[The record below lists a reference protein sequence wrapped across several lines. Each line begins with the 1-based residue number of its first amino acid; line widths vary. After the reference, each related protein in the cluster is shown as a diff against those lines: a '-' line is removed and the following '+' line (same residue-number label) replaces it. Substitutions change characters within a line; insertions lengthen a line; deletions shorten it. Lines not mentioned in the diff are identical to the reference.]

1 MGEWL
6 LLVRDENLQHI
17 GVIEDDYALE
27 AVERHLGLGAW
38 KVEVAADGPGAELL
52 RAGAGIL
59 LVDSA
64 TGETLVSGPTRPQET
79 QHSVDGYTLA
89 VSGVTDTALLG
100 RLCWPRPTQDIPDTG
115 ATQDDAYYV
124 VAGVAETVMLTL
136 VDVNAGPSARAER
149 QVPGL
154 VVPASQDR
162 GPVIESKTRFDNLLD
177 TLWGIGAVA
186 GLGVRVV
193 QQGTDL
199 VVDVYEP
206 VDRSDE
212 VRFGMGLGNLAE
224 YTYSLTPP
232 EVTDIVV
239 GVGGEGQARVF
250 YRFLR
255 RDPLWPGLVREEFV
269 DRRDVD
275 PSLSPGDDGY
285 VDPEAAA
292 LASADERFAEAG
304 GKASVTFVPIDTDAV
319 RWGRDYWLGD
329 VVTAETEIGP
339 VTDVIREVRYT
350 RSAEDGQRIEPAIGE
365 PQDTPAIYKRVAK
378 LRRDVDQLQTR
389 R

>member
-1 MGEWL
+1 WNSPHRRCRVEEWQ
-6 LLVRDENLQHI
+6 LLVRDDQLAHI
-17 GVIEDDYALE
+17 GVVDDELE
-27 AVERHLGLGAW
+27 LEVIDRHLGLGAW
-38 KVEVAADGPGAELL
+38 RVVVDARSPSAELL
-52 RAGAGIL
+52 RTGEGIL
-59 LVDSA
+59 LVTSS
-64 TGETLVSGPTRPQET
+64 GETLLSGPTRPSERQRDVGSDT
-79 QHSVDGYTLA
+79 ITFTG
-89 VSGVTDTALLG
+89 VSDTAVLS
-100 RLCWPRPTQDIPDTG
+100 RLCWPRPAQDIPATG
-115 ATQDDAYYV
+115 ALQDDAYYV
-124 VAGVAETVMLTL
+124 TSGPAETVMRTL

-162 GPVIESKTRFDNLLD
+162 GPVIESQTRFDNLLD

-199 VVDVYEP
+199 VVDIYEP

-212 VRFGMGLGNLAE
+212 VRFGMGLGNLAS
-224 YTYSLTPP
+224 YSYSLTPP

-239 GVGGEGQARVF
+239 GIGGEGRQRVF

-269 DRRDVD
+269 DRRDVNPD
-275 PSLSPGDDGY
+275 AQPSDDDY

-319 RWGRDYWLGD
+319 AWGRDYW
-329 VVTAETEIGP
+329 
-339 VTDVIREVRYT
+339 
-350 RSAEDGQRIEPAIGE
+350 
-365 PQDTPAIYKRVAK
+365 
-378 LRRDVDQLQTR
+378 
-389 R
+389 

>member
-1 MGEWL
+1 MEEWQ
-6 LLVRDENLQHI
+6 LLVRDDQLAHI
-17 GVIEDDYALE
+17 GVVDDELE
-27 AVERHLGLGAW
+27 LEVIDRHLGLGAW
-38 KVEVAADGPGAELL
+38 RVVVDARSPSAELL
-52 RAGAGIL
+52 RTGEGIL
-59 LVDSA
+59 LVTSS
-64 TGETLVSGPTRPQET
+64 GETLLSGPTRPSERQRDVGSDT
-79 QHSVDGYTLA
+79 ITFTG
-89 VSGVTDTALLG
+89 VSDTAVLS
-100 RLCWPRPTQDIPDTG
+100 RLCWPRPAQDIPATG
-115 ATQDDAYYV
+115 ALQDDAYYV
-124 VAGVAETVMLTL
+124 TAGPAETVMRTL

-199 VVDVYEP
+199 VVDIYEP

-212 VRFGMGLGNLAE
+212 VRFGMGLGNLAS
-224 YTYSLTPP
+224 YSYSLTPP

-239 GVGGEGQARVF
+239 GIGGEGRQRVF

-269 DRRDVD
+269 DRRDVNPD
-275 PSLSPGDDGY
+275 AQPSDDDY

-292 LASADERFAEAG
+292 LASADERFAAAG
-304 GKASVTFVPIDTDAV
+304 GKASVEFVPIDTDAV
-319 RWGRDYWLGD
+319 AWGRDYWLGD
-329 VVTAETEIGP
+329 VVTAETEIGD

-350 RSAEDGQRIEPAIGE
+350 RSAEEGQRIEPAIGE
-365 PQDTPAIYKRVAK
+365 PQDTPAIYRRVAR

>member
-1 MGEWL
+1 MDEWS
-6 LLVRDENLQHI
+6 LLVRDENLDHI

-27 AVERHLGLGAW
+27 AIERHLALGAW
-38 KVEVAADGPGAELL
+38 KIDLAADGPGAELL

-64 TGETLVSGPTRPQET
+64 TGETLVSGPIRPQET
-79 QHSVDGYTLA
+79 QRAADGHTLS
-89 VSGVTDTALLG
+89 VSGVTDTAALG
-100 RLCWPRPTQDIPDTG
+100 RLCWPRPGQDIPSTG

-124 VAGVAETVMLTL
+124 TSGPAETVMRTL

-149 QVPGL
+149 QIPGL
-154 VVPASQDR
+154 VLPASQGR
-162 GPVIESKTRFDNLLD
+162 GPTVESKTRFDSLLEA
-177 TLWGIGAVA
+177 LWGIGEIA

-193 QQGTDL
+193 QQGTSL
-199 VVDVYEP
+199 VLDVYEP
-206 VDRSDE
+206 ADRSDE
-212 VRFGMGLGNLAE
+212 VRFSVGLGNLAS
-224 YTYSLTPP
+224 YSYSLTPP

-250 YRFLR
+250 FRFTQ
-255 RDPLWPGLVREEFV
+255 RDPLWPGLVLEEFV

-275 PSLSPGDDGY
+275 PTLSPGDDGY
-285 VDPEAAA
+285 VDPQAAA
-292 LASADERFAEAG
+292 QQSADERFAEAG

-319 RWGRDYWLGD
+319 AWGRDYWLGD

-365 PQDTPAIYKRVAK
+365 PQDQPAIYKRVAR

>member
-1 MGEWL
+1 MEEWQ
-6 LLVRDENLQHI
+6 LLVRDDQLAHI
-17 GVIEDDYALE
+17 GVVDDELE
-27 AVERHLGLGAW
+27 LEVIDRHLGLGAW
-38 KVEVAADGPGAELL
+38 RVVVDARSPSAELL
-52 RAGAGIL
+52 RTGEGIL
-59 LVDSA
+59 LVTSS
-64 TGETLVSGPTRPQET
+64 GETLLSGPTRPSERQRDVGSDT
-79 QHSVDGYTLA
+79 ITFTG
-89 VSGVTDTALLG
+89 VSDTAVLS
-100 RLCWPRPTQDIPDTG
+100 RLCWPRPAQDIPATG
-115 ATQDDAYYV
+115 ALQDDAYYV
-124 VAGVAETVMLTL
+124 TAGPAETVMRTL

-199 VVDVYEP
+199 VVDIYEP

-212 VRFGMGLGNLAE
+212 VRFGMGLGNLAS
-224 YTYSLTPP
+224 YSYSLTPP

-239 GVGGEGQARVF
+239 GIGGEGRQRVF

-269 DRRDVD
+269 DRRDVNPD
-275 PSLSPGDDGY
+275 AQPSDDDY

-292 LASADERFAEAG
+292 LASADERFAAAG
-304 GKASVTFVPIDTDAV
+304 GKASVEFVPIDTDAV
-319 RWGRDYWLGD
+319 AWGRDYWLGD

-365 PQDTPAIYKRVAK
+365 PQDTPAIYRRVAR

>member
-6 LLVRDENLQHI
+6 LLVRDEALQHI
-17 GVIEDDYALE
+17 GVVEDDYALE

-52 RAGAGIL
+52 RAGAGVL
-59 LVDSA
+59 LVDSE
-64 TGETLVSGPTRPQET
+64 TGETLVSGPIRPQET
-79 QHSVDGYTLA
+79 QRAVDGYTLT
-89 VSGVTDTALLG
+89 VSGVTDTALLS
-100 RLCWPRPTQDIPDTG
+100 RLCWPKPGQDIPDTG

-124 VAGVAETVMLTL
+124 VAGEAETVMLTL
-136 VDVNAGPSARAER
+136 VDVNAGSSAREER

-177 TLWGIGAVA
+177 VLWGIGSVA

-193 QQGTDL
+193 QQGSDL

-212 VRFGMGLGNLAE
+212 VRFGVGLGNLAE

-239 GVGGEGQARVF
+239 GIGGEGQARVF
-250 YRFLR
+250 YRFIQ
-255 RDPLWPGLVREEFV
+255 RDVLWPDLVVEEFV

-275 PSLSPGDDGY
+275 PDADPLDPDY
-285 VDPEAAA
+285 VDPDAVAAQ
-292 LASADERFAEAG
+292 SAAERFAEAG
-304 GKASVTFVPIDTDAV
+304 GKASVEFVPIDTDAV

-350 RSAEDGQRIEPAIGE
+350 RSAEDGQRVEPLIGE
-365 PQDTPAIYKRVAK
+365 PQDAPAIYKRVAR

>member
-1 MGEWL
+1 MEEWQ
-6 LLVRDENLQHI
+6 LLVRDDQLAHI
-17 GVIEDDYALE
+17 GVVDDELE
-27 AVERHLGLGAW
+27 LEVIDRHLGLGAW
-38 KVEVAADGPGAELL
+38 RVVVDARSPSAELL
-52 RAGAGIL
+52 RTGEGIL
-59 LVDSA
+59 LVTSS
-64 TGETLVSGPTRPQET
+64 GETLLSGPTRPSERQRDVGSDT
-79 QHSVDGYTLA
+79 ITFTG
-89 VSGVTDTALLG
+89 VSDTAVLS
-100 RLCWPRPTQDIPDTG
+100 RLCWPRPAQDIPATG
-115 ATQDDAYYV
+115 ALQDDAYYV
-124 VAGVAETVMLTL
+124 TSGPAETVMRTL

-162 GPVIESKTRFDNLLD
+162 GPVIESQTRFDNLLD

-199 VVDVYEP
+199 VVDIYEP

-212 VRFGMGLGNLAE
+212 VRFGMGLGNLAS
-224 YTYSLTPP
+224 YSYSLTPP

-239 GVGGEGQARVF
+239 GIGGEGRQRVF

-269 DRRDVD
+269 DRRDVNPD
-275 PSLSPGDDGY
+275 AQPSDDDY

-304 GKASVTFVPIDTDAV
+304 GKASVTFEPIDTDAV
-319 RWGRDYWLGD
+319 AWGRDYWLGD

>member
-1 MGEWL
+1 M
-6 LLVRDENLQHI
+6 R
-17 GVIEDDYALE
+17 
-27 AVERHLGLGAW
+27 
-38 KVEVAADGPGAELL
+38 
-52 RAGAGIL
+52 
-59 LVDSA
+59 
-64 TGETLVSGPTRPQET
+64 
-79 QHSVDGYTLA
+79 
-89 VSGVTDTALLG
+89 
-100 RLCWPRPTQDIPDTG
+100 
-115 ATQDDAYYV
+115 
-124 VAGVAETVMLTL
+124 TL
-136 VDVNAGPSARAER
+136 VDVNAGPSAREER

-154 VVPASQDR
+154 VVPASQGR

-177 TLWGIGAVA
+177 VLWGIGSVA

-199 VVDVYEP
+199 LLDVYEP

-212 VRFGMGLGNLAE
+212 VRFGVELGTLAS
-224 YTYSLTPP
+224 YSYSLTPP

-239 GVGGEGQARVF
+239 GIGGEGRQRVF

-269 DRRDVD
+269 DRRDVNPD
-275 PSLSPGDDGY
+275 AQPSDDDY

-304 GKASVTFVPIDTDAV
+304 GKASVTFEPIETDAV

-350 RSAEDGQRIEPAIGE
+350 RSAEDGQRIEPRSGSRRT
-365 PQDTPAIYKRVAK
+365 PQPSTSASRN
-378 LRRDVDQLQTR
+378 
-389 R
+389 

>member
-1 MGEWL
+1 MEEWQ
-6 LLVRDENLQHI
+6 LLVRDDQLAHI
-17 GVIEDDYALE
+17 GVVDDELE
-27 AVERHLGLGAW
+27 LEVIDRHLGLGAW
-38 KVEVAADGPGAELL
+38 RVVVDARSPSAELL
-52 RAGAGIL
+52 RTGEGIL
-59 LVDSA
+59 LVTSS
-64 TGETLVSGPTRPQET
+64 GETLLSGPTRPSERQRDVGSDT
-79 QHSVDGYTLA
+79 ITFTG
-89 VSGVTDTALLG
+89 VSDTAVLS
-100 RLCWPRPTQDIPDTG
+100 RLCWPRPAQDIPATG
-115 ATQDDAYYV
+115 ALQDDAYYV
-124 VAGVAETVMLTL
+124 TAGPAETVMRTL

-199 VVDVYEP
+199 VVDIYEP

-212 VRFGMGLGNLAE
+212 VRFGMGLGNLAS
-224 YTYSLTPP
+224 YSYSLTPP

-239 GVGGEGQARVF
+239 GIGGEGRQRVF

-269 DRRDVD
+269 DRRDVNPD
-275 PSLSPGDDGY
+275 AQPSDDDY

-304 GKASVTFVPIDTDAV
+304 GKASVEFVPIDTDAV
-319 RWGRDYWLGD
+319 AWGRDYWLGD

-350 RSAEDGQRIEPAIGE
+350 RSAEEGQRIEPAIGE
-365 PQDTPAIYKRVAK
+365 PQDTPAIYRRVAR